1 LSETARISPA
11 NRVLIALAAG
21 LAGGIAISAF
31 GGPALFALVSFIE
44 PIGTLW
50 VNAIRMTVIPLV
62 VSLLIVSVASVDV
75 GTVGRMGWRAL
86 LTFVALLSASAL
98 FAALVAPPLFA
109 RLPIDAAAT
118 ASLGESGRA
127 AVTVAGEGVS
137 RLPTF
142 SQWLVE
148 LVPTNPIRAAA
159 DETMLPL
166 VIFALLFALAS
177 TRTNPDLRQSLVRF
191 FQAISATMLVLVR
204 WIIAVAPLGVFALML
219 GLAARVGASTV
230 GALGY
235 FVLIVCA
242 LLFVQTVVLY
252 PVAVVAGGVSF
263 GDFAAGTFPAQA
275 VACSSRSSL
284 ASLPALIEGA
294 EGGLGL
300 PPDIAGFV
308 LPLAVSTFK
317 ISSPIAWIA
326 GALFIA
332 KLYGVDLDARQVV
345 VIGAVSVVLS
355 FSSPGIPSG
364 SLVLMAPL
372 YTSLGLPIEGIGI
385 LIALDVFPDIFKTVS
400 NVTAD
405 MTVATILARGKR
417 APASAVRFG
426 AAGASDP
433 SAVALLQVPVLRSH
447 SLWSPHE
454 V

>member
-1 LSETARISPA
+1 MSPA
-11 NRVLIALAAG
+11 NRILVALAAG

-31 GGPALFALVSFIE
+31 GSPALFAIVSFIE
-44 PIGTLW
+44 PMGTLW

-75 GTVGRMGWRAL
+75 GTVGRIGWRAL
-86 LTFVALLSASAL
+86 LTFVALLGASAL
-98 FAALVAPPLFA
+98 FAVLVTPPLFA
-109 RLPIDAAAT
+109 RLPIDSAAIV
-118 ASLGESGRA
+118 SLGESGRA
-127 AVTVAGEGVS
+127 AATVATEGLS

-142 SQWLVE
+142 SQWLVD

-159 DETMLPL
+159 DGTMFPL

-191 FQAISATMLVLVR
+191 FQAIGETMLVLVR

-219 GLAARVGASTV
+219 GFAARVGASTV

-235 FVLIVCA
+235 YVLTICA

-252 PVAVVAGGVSF
+252 PVAAVAGGVSF
-263 GDFAAGTFPAQA
+263 REFAVATFPAQA
-275 VACSSRSSL
+275 VAFSSRSSL
-284 ASLPALIEGA
+284 ASLPALIDGA
-294 EGGLGL
+294 EGGLRL
-300 PPDIAGFV
+300 PREIAGFV
-308 LPLAVSTFK
+308 LPLAVSTFQ
-317 ISSPIAWIA
+317 ISAPVTWIA

-345 VIGAVSVVLS
+345 LIGAVSVILS

-364 SLVLMAPL
+364 NLLMVAPL

-405 MTVATILARGKR
+405 MAVATILARGR
-417 APASAVRFG
+417 R
-426 AAGASDP
+426 
-433 SAVALLQVPVLRSH
+433 VPEIGH
-447 SLWSPHE
+447 
-454 V
+454 

>member
-1 LSETARISPA
+1 M
-11 NRVLIALAAG
+11 
-21 LAGGIAISAF
+21 AISAF
-31 GGPALFALVSFIE
+31 GGPSLFAVVSFIE
-44 PIGTLW
+44 PMGTLW

-75 GTVGRMGWRAL
+75 GTVGRIGWRAL
-86 LTFVALLSASAL
+86 LIFVALLGASAL

-118 ASLGESGRA
+118 ASVGESGRA
-127 AVTVAGEGVS
+127 AIATEGVS

-159 DETMLPL
+159 DGTMFPL

-191 FQAISATMLVLVR
+191 FQAISETMLVLVR
-204 WIIAVAPLGVFALML
+204 WIIAVAPLGVFALIL
-219 GLAARVGASTV
+219 GFAARVGASTV
-230 GALGY
+230 GALGS
-235 FVLIVCA
+235 FVVTVCA

-263 GDFAAGTFPAQA
+263 RDFAAGTFPAQA
-275 VACSSRSSL
+275 VAFSSRSSL

-294 EGGLGL
+294 EDGLRL
-300 PPDIAGFV
+300 PPEIAGFV

-317 ISSPIAWIA
+317 ISAPIAWIA

-345 VIGAVSVVLS
+345 LIGAVSVILS

-364 SLVLMAPL
+364 SLALMAPL

-405 MTVATILARGKR
+405 MAVATVLARGR
-417 APASAVRFG
+417 RVPASAVRFG
-426 AAGASDP
+426 GDAGSSDP
-433 SAVALLQVPVLRSH
+433 SAVALL
-447 SLWSPHE
+447 
-454 V
+454 

>member
-1 LSETARISPA
+1 LSETVRISPA
-11 NRVLIALAAG
+11 TRVLIALAAG

-31 GGPALFALVSFIE
+31 GGPSLFAIVSFIE
-44 PIGTLW
+44 PMGTLW
-50 VNAIRMTVIPLV
+50 VNAIRMTVVPLV

-75 GTVGRMGWRAL
+75 GTVGRIGWRAL
-86 LTFVALLSASAL
+86 LTFVALLGGSAL

-118 ASLGESGRA
+118 ASVESGRA
-127 AVTVAGEGVS
+127 AVTVATEGVS

-159 DETMLPL
+159 DGTMFPL

-191 FQAISATMLVLVR
+191 FQAISETMLVLVR
-204 WIIAVAPLGVFALML
+204 WIIALAPLGVFALML
-219 GLAARVGASTV
+219 GFAARVGASTV
-230 GALGY
+230 GALGS
-235 FVLIVCA
+235 FVVTVCA

-252 PVAVVAGGVSF
+252 PVAVVVGGVSF
-263 GDFAAGTFPAQA
+263 RDFAAGTFPAQA
-275 VACSSRSSL
+275 VAVSSRSSL

-294 EGGLGL
+294 EDGLRL
-300 PPDIAGFV
+300 PPEIAGFV

-317 ISSPIAWIA
+317 ISLPIAWIA

-345 VIGAVSVVLS
+345 LIGAVSVILS
-355 FSSPGIPSG
+355 FTSPGIPSG
-364 SLVLMAPL
+364 SLALIAPL

-405 MTVATILARGKR
+405 MAVATVLARGR
-417 APASAVRFG
+417 RVPASAVRFG
-426 AAGASDP
+426 GDAGSSDP
-433 SAVALLQVPVLRSH
+433 SAVALF
-447 SLWSPHE
+447 
-454 V
+454 

>member
-1 LSETARISPA
+1 MSETGRMSPST
-11 NRVLIALAAG
+11 RVLVALAAG
-21 LAGGIAISAF
+21 LAAGFAISAL
-31 GGPALFALVSFIE
+31 GGPALFALVSFVE
-44 PIGTLW
+44 PLGTLW

-75 GTVGRMGWRAL
+75 GTVGRLGWRAL
-86 LTFVALLSASAL
+86 LTFVALLGASAL

-109 RLPIDAAAT
+109 RLPIDAATT

-127 AVTVAGEGVS
+127 AATVATEGVS
-137 RLPTF
+137 KLPTF

-159 DETMLPL
+159 DGTMFPL

-177 TRTNPDLRQSLVRF
+177 TRTNPDLRQLLVRF
-191 FQAISATMLVLVR
+191 FQAISETMLVLVR
-204 WIIAVAPLGVFALML
+204 WIIDVAPLGVFALML
-219 GLAARVGASTV
+219 GFAARIGASAA

-235 FVLIVCA
+235 FVLTICA

-252 PVAVVAGGVSF
+252 PVAVVVGRVPF
-263 GDFAAGTFPAQA
+263 RDFALSTFPAQA
-275 VACSSRSSL
+275 VAFSSRSSL

-294 EGGLGL
+294 EGRLRL
-300 PPDIAGFV
+300 PPEIAGFV

-317 ISSPIAWIA
+317 MSAPIVWIA

-332 KLYGVDLDARQVV
+332 RLYGVDLGAREVAL
-345 VIGAVSVVLS
+345 IGVVSVILS
-355 FSSPGIPSG
+355 FSGPGIPSG

-385 LIALDVFPDIFKTVS
+385 LIALDVFPDIFKTIS

-405 MTVATILARGKR
+405 MVAATILARGSR
-417 APASAVRFG
+417 VPASAVRFG
-426 AAGASDP
+426 GAAGSSDHPAAALFQGP
-433 SAVALLQVPVLRSH
+433 SRRSH
-447 SLWSPHE
+447 SL
-454 V
+454 

>member
-21 LAGGIAISAF
+21 LAGGMAISAS
-31 GGPALFALVSFIE
+31 GRPSLFAIVSFIE

-75 GTVGRMGWRAL
+75 GTVGRIGWRAL
-86 LTFVALLSASAL
+86 LTFVVLLGASAL

-127 AVTVAGEGVS
+127 AVTEGVS

-148 LVPTNPIRAAA
+148 LVPTNPIRASA
-159 DETMLPL
+159 DGTMFPL

-177 TRTNPDLRQSLVRF
+177 TRTKPDLRQSLVRF
-191 FQAISATMLVLVR
+191 FQAISETMLVLVR
-204 WIIAVAPLGVFALML
+204 WIIAVAPLGVFALIL
-219 GLAARVGASTV
+219 GFAARVGASTV
-230 GALGY
+230 GALGS

-263 GDFAAGTFPAQA
+263 RDFAAGTFPAQA
-275 VACSSRSSL
+275 VAFSSRSSL
-284 ASLPALIEGA
+284 ASLPVLIEGA
-294 EGGLGL
+294 EDGLRL
-300 PPDIAGFV
+300 PPEIAGFV

-317 ISSPIAWIA
+317 MSAPIAWIT

-345 VIGAVSVVLS
+345 LIGAVSVILS

-364 SLVLMAPL
+364 SLALMAPL

-405 MTVATILARGKR
+405 MAVATVLARGR
-417 APASAVRFG
+417 RVPASAVRLG
-426 AAGASDP
+426 GDEGSSDP
-433 SAVALLQVPVLRSH
+433 SAVALL
-447 SLWSPHE
+447 
-454 V
+454 